1 MTTITFQMQNL
12 AFPLRAVL
20 AAVPE
25 LDGAA
30 LALSAVS
37 SSMAAAPVPGGD
49 RPAAEPTTV
58 KSVARQQFYVRQG
71 LPPVYRGKTNPL
83 ATNVPNVIRG
93 ADLYNAR
100 CASCHGLMGFGDGL
114 AGGALRTQPADLA
127 WSLSAP
133 GVKDD
138 YLFWTIAEGG
148 APFGTNMP
156 AYKNDLREGQIWMII
171 TYMRAAFEGREA
183 RAPHDGATKQAMADR

>member
-1 MTTITFQMQNL
+1 MKLATTSRI
-12 AFPLRAVL
+12 
-20 AAVPE
+20 
-25 LDGAA
+25 AA
-30 LALSAVS
+30 LALVLGAVS
-37 SSMAAAPVPGGD
+37 SSMAGAPAPGSD
-49 RPAAEPTTV
+49 RPAVEPTTV

-71 LPPVYRGKTNPL
+71 LSPVYRGRTNPL
-83 ATNVPNVIRG
+83 PTNVPNVIKG

-100 CASCHGLMGFGDGL
+100 CASCHGLMGFGDGA
-114 AGGALRTQPADLA
+114 AGGVLRTQPADLA
-127 WSLSAP
+127 WSLSTP

-148 APFGTNMP
+148 AQFGTSMP

-183 RAPHDGATKQAMADR
+183 SLPQDGATKQAMAGR